1 MNCWEMVLFA
11 AYKAGC
17 VTREW
22 LTKLYGKTTLSGNAL
37 SNWYANLPGRM
48 ASPIQTYQ
56 GGWNS
61 GLRRGDIVFFNGASH
76 VAIATGT
83 KDRFGNDQVISHW
96 IPNNRRVEVTTIQAL
111 RQMYPSTVTFGR
123 PAWNTARLT

>member
-83 KDRFGNDQVISHW
+83 KDRFGNDEVISHW

-111 RQMYPSTVTFGR
+111 RQRYPSHVTFGR